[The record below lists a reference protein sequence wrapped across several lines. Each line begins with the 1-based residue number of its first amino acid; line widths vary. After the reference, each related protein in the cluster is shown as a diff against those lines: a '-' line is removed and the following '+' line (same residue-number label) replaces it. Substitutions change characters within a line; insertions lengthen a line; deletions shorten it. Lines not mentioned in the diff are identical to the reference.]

1 MDNHGT
7 LHPLLPRHGD
17 ITIICLASRSLLLM
31 FDDESPHLRGSMLV
45 IEDICLEASFWK
57 TSFKKECHNILPS
70 QSICEIT
77 KIFMKIDSALSRT
90 ALSHVQYSTY
100 KTVFFQK
107 LETCYFLL
115 PVALSSSLNSSSD
128 LQLCTLYTV
137 QSLNSKLTKTNSF
150 IKIRGWND
158 NRLNKEGT
166 YIVFSCRLLFGFI
179 K

>member
-1 MDNHGT
+1 MKV
-7 LHPLLPRHGD
+7 LFSY
-17 ITIICLASRSLLLM
+17 LAFIFVVSLGIFVKFGKQVL
-31 FDDESPHLRGSMLV
+31 
-45 IEDICLEASFWK
+45 
-57 TSFKKECHNILPS
+57 KKECHNILPS

-90 ALSHVQYSTY
+90 ALSHVQYSTF